1 MDETLWGLMNIVG
14 PIILLGLL
22 LWLGLVA
29 WKRRTPS
36 QDARAERAT
45 HELYDEEE
53 RRRREG
59 TDGLEDEDE
68 GRKGTDRL

>member
-22 LWLGLVA
+22 VWLVA
-29 WKRRTPS
+29 RSRRSSATRTETKTDTTP
-36 QDARAERAT
+36 QTEQATDA
-45 HELYDEEE
+45 LYDEEE

-59 TDGLEDEDE
+59 TDDL
-68 GRKGTDRL
+68 